1 MRTLGVLIFNDFEVL
16 DVFGPLEMFGKLP
29 LQIKTVLISEFQGL
43 IKSAQGQEVM
53 TDFNFK
59 NAPPLDLLLV
69 PGGIGTRIEVN
80 NQQLLHWIKSQS
92 TQIEL
97 TMSVCTG
104 AALLARAGVW
114 RLGSNGTANALK
126 EFSAS

>member
-104 AALLARAGVW
+104 AALLV
-114 RLGSNGTANALK
+114 
-126 EFSAS
+126 